1 MINKKNEQTS
11 FSIELNESLANA
23 IRRYVLHVP
32 TIAVDEIQISK
43 NDSPLYDET
52 IAHRVGLIPLKMDKS
67 YNEKTSV
74 ILKLKSDKEGMVYS
88 GELKG
93 ATSPVYEKI
102 PLTSLSKG
110 QELELNATAKLG
122 KGIEHAKFS
131 PGLMFYRNVA
141 DIKIDKDCPTKVVE
155 ACPKKVLGI
164 KNGKIVVE
172 KELDCDF
179 CGACLDCI
187 KSKGKDFIQLT
198 PTQELIISIESFGQ
212 MPPGDVFKKAIDILK
227 KDLASVQKQIE
238 KA

>member
-1 MINKKNEQTS
+1 MFNKKDEQIK
-11 FSIELNESLANA
+11 FSSELNENLANA
-23 IRRYVLHVP
+23 IRRYVLHIP
-32 TIAVDEIQISK
+32 TIAIDEIQISK

-52 IAHRVGLIPLKMDKS
+52 IAHRAGLISLKMDKS
-67 YNEKTSV
+67 YNEKTLV
-74 ILKLKSDKEGMVYS
+74 KLKLSSDKEGWIYS

-93 ATSPVYEKI
+93 QTKPVYDKI

-110 QELELNATAKLG
+110 QQLEFSAIAKLG

-141 DIKIDKDCPTKVVE
+141 DIKIDKDCPPKVVE

-164 KNGKIVVE
+164 KNGKVFVE
-172 KELDCDF
+172 KARECDF

-187 KSKGKDFIQLT
+187 KKKGKDFIQIN

-212 MPPGDVFKKAIDILK
+212 MSPGDVFKKAIDVLK
-227 KDLASVQKQIE
+227 KDLASVQKQIV